1 MRRENEYWK
10 RWKRLLDAGECHPL
24 LVLRALAY
32 AVRNRKADL
41 FDESCRMMLGLS
53 PIVSWRKHGGTGP
66 VTDAVLRDMAPAYSQ
81 ALQALREHGP
91 EAALKVAEAWWP
103 SNTVN
108 EAPVSKVHTPPKG

>member
-1 MRRENEYWK
+1 MKRSEEYGK
-10 RWKRLLDAGECHPL
+10 RFQRLLDAGERHPL
-24 LVLRALAY
+24 LVLRAIAY
-32 AVRNRKADL
+32 AVRSRKADL

-81 ALQALREHGP
+81 ALQALREHGL
-91 EAALKVAEAWWP
+91 EAALKVAGAWWP

-108 EAPVSKVHTPPKG
+108 EAPVSEVHTPSKG